1 MRIEYIVWDRL
12 HSGFL
17 HPEPGMITYDPTQA
31 KTLSCGSEEI
41 LASLLNGQP
50 DTHQYAVLTKPTDNE
65 KHPAYM
71 TLSVGTAEFVKVK
84 EVGSEQET
92 LLIKNGPQHQV
103 LNELELIESQQSIG
117 THTYWM
123 YHNQKTG
130 TVRLQFEDSIRQA
143 WLSAKDEA
151 RRQQCQRGATQQSKM
166 FAFIR
171 ALKCSSMTFAERAAI
186 FPSYLPYSEALQGNP
201 FHRASK
207 PSLQIGDTYL
217 MTDDAERQS
226 RIRKAVR
233 AMLNA
238 SRTPFQPRK
247 GKLAALEK
255 EDIRLAVS
263 IMQNADF
270 IEVVGIVHKLPH
282 RTFTGASSLSSRASL
297 EYQLAYHAT
306 LNGMRQMVVPPIL

>member
-17 HPEPGMITYDPTQA
+17 HPEPGMITYDPSQA
-31 KTLSCGSEEI
+31 KTFTAGHEEI
-41 LASLLNGQP
+41 LDGLLNGQP
-50 DTHQYAVLTKPTDNE
+50 DTLQYAILSKPSDNE

-84 EVGSEQET
+84 EFGSEQET
-92 LLIKNGPQHQV
+92 LLIKNSPQHQV
-103 LNELELIESQQSIG
+103 LNELDLIESQQSIG

-130 TVRLQFEDSIRQA
+130 TVRLQFEDSVRQA
-143 WLSAKDEA
+143 WISAKDEA

-171 ALKCSSMTFAERAAI
+171 ALQCSSMTFAERAAI
-186 FPSYLPYSEALQGNP
+186 FPASIPYSTALQGNP
-201 FHRASK
+201 LHRAPK
-207 PSLQIGDTYL
+207 PSLQVGDAYL
-217 MTDDAERQS
+217 MTDAAERQS

-233 AMLNA
+233 GMLNA

-247 GKLAALEK
+247 GKLSALEK

-263 IMQNADF
+263 IMQSADF
-270 IEVVGIVHKLPH
+270 IEVVGMMHRLPH
-282 RTFTGASSLSSRASL
+282 RTFTGAASLNSRGVL

-306 LNGMRQMVVPPIL
+306 LNGMRQMVIPPA